1 MSTQE
6 NWQAANGGNRALGK
20 HAGFQEAGAPALAAQ
35 HTPGALRLAEIL
47 IPEGIDRRGRPS
59 RLKTAYG
66 EKTRDG
72 IADMIDRETA
82 APDLLAALEA
92 AHRSLVTCNSCHGI
106 GTLPTASERAEI
118 ESATLLARA
127 AIAKA
132 AASA

>member
-1 MSTQE
+1 MARLT
-6 NWQAANGGNRALGK
+6 A
-20 HAGFQEAGAPALAAQ
+20 ALAHKYMTTTSHA
-35 HTPGALRLAEIL
+35 
-47 IPEGIDRRGRPS
+47 S
-59 RLKTAYG
+59 
-66 EKTRDG
+66 
-72 IADMIDRETA
+72 

-132 AASA
+132 TAST